1 MQSDPESPFELL
13 EPPPGG
19 VERMRARLAAP
30 EPLRGGFR
38 LAAAGVATL
47 VVLTALLAVMSDVR
61 FGRDTGDGTIA
72 AAPDNAILAAP
83 ELDRLLGREAQ
94 PVPLTVER
102 DGQPQQVEELPSA
115 DPRVRIYRTL

>member
-1 MQSDPESPFELL
+1 MQNDPESPFELL

-19 VERMRARLAAP
+19 VERMRQRLAAP
-30 EPLRGGFR
+30 EPVQNRFGI
-38 LAAAGVATL
+38 AAAGIA
-47 VVLTALLAVMSDVR
+47 VLTVLIALLAR
-61 FGRDTGDGTIA
+61 APNEWHGRDA
-72 AAPDNAILAAP
+72 NSPILAAP

-102 DGQPQQVEELPSA
+102 DGQQQQIEQLPSS

>member
-13 EPPPGG
+13 EPPVGG

-30 EPLRGGFR
+30 EPGQPGFGIAGAGIAA
-38 LAAAGVATL
+38 LAVL
-47 VVLTALLAVMSDVR
+47 VALLALVSNERHGSD
-61 FGRDTGDGTIA
+61 A
-72 AAPDNAILAAP
+72 DNAVLAAP

-94 PVPLTVER
+94 PVPFTVER
-102 DGQPQQVEELPSA
+102 DGRRQQIEQLPSS

>member
-19 VERMRARLAAP
+19 VDRMRARLATP
-30 EPLRGGFR
+30 EPARGLG
-38 LAAAGVATL
+38 LAGAGVGALAVL
-47 VVLTALLAVMSDVR
+47 VALLAVVSNQRHGSD
-61 FGRDTGDGTIA
+61 A
-72 AAPDNAILAAP
+72 DNAILAAP
-83 ELDRLLGREAQ
+83 ELDRLLGRETQ

-102 DGQPQQVEELPSA
+102 DGQRQQVEQLPSS